1 MPRPI
6 VLDVDTGTDDAL
18 ALLYAVGS
26 ADLDLRGVS
35 CVAGN
40 AGLEQVV
47 DNTLKVLDAAGA
59 PDLPVAAG
67 ATKPFIERTRTE
79 GQFHGEDGLAGV
91 RLPPTSRTRS
101 DQGATA
107 MVYDQI
113 TASDEPVTLVS
124 LAPMTNVALLLT
136 LHPDVVEHLERIVF
150 MGGSAS
156 QGNVTAVAEFNVWQ
170 DPEAATCVV
179 ESRLPVTMYGLDVFD
194 RLLIPQDT
202 ADRWTQSD
210 HQAVRAAGELLHRRG
225 TRAAGFEQDYVGVL
239 GDAGALLL
247 LTNPELFT
255 TARLPVRVNLQGIG
269 RGQTVVD
276 RRPLAQDQE
285 ALDRDPWP
293 ILEVAL
299 DLDVDAAAAA
309 FVEVV
314 DGYHRSRAAPRR
326 ADPRRELPLGAGR
339 TITRARARA
348 PRASP

>member
-26 ADLDLRGVS
+26 PDLDLRGVS

-40 AGLEQVV
+40 AGLDQVV
-47 DNTLKVLDAAGA
+47 DNTLRVLDAAAA

-67 ATKPFIERTRTE
+67 ATKPFIERTQPE
-79 GQFHGEDGLAGV
+79 GQFHGADGLSGV
-91 RLPPTSRTRS
+91 QLPATGRTVS
-101 DQGATA
+101 TQSAVEVLYA
-107 MVYDQI
+107 QI
-113 TASDEPVTLVS
+113 TGSDEPVTLVS
-124 LAPMTNVALLLT
+124 LAPMTNVAMLLT
-136 LHPDVVEHLERIVF
+136 LHPDVADRLERLVF

-179 ESRLPVTMYGLDVFD
+179 ESGLPVSMYGLDVFN
-194 RLLIPQDT
+194 RLLIDQAT
-202 ADRWTQSD
+202 ADRWTRSEQP
-210 HQAVRAAGELLHRRG
+210 AVRLAGELLHRRG

-247 LTNPELFT
+247 LTHPELFT
-255 TARLPVRVNLQGIG
+255 TERLPVRVNLQGIG
-269 RGQTVVD
+269 RGQTIVD
-276 RRPLAQDQE
+276 RRPAAQDQE

-293 ILEVAL
+293 VLEVAL

-309 FVEVV
+309 FCAVVE
-314 DGYHRSRAAPRR
+314 AF
-326 ADPRRELPLGAGR
+326 
-339 TITRARARA
+339 AR
-348 PRASP
+348 

>member
-18 ALLYAVGS
+18 ALLYALGC

-47 DNTLKVLDAAGA
+47 DNTLKVLDAAAA

-67 ATKPFIERTRTE
+67 ATKPFIERTRPE
-79 GQFHGEDGLAGV
+79 GLFHGEDGLGGV
-91 RLPPTSRTRS
+91 QLPPTTRARSGQSATEMLYEQITRS
-101 DQGATA
+101 EQ
-107 MVYDQI
+107 
-113 TASDEPVTLVS
+113 PVTLVS
-124 LAPMTNVALLLT
+124 LAPMTNIAMLLT
-136 LHPDVVEHLERIVF
+136 LHPDVADHLERLVF

-156 QGNVTAVAEFNVWQ
+156 RGNVTAVAEFNVWQ

-179 ESRLPVTMYGLDVFD
+179 ESGLPVSMYGLDVFD
-194 RLLIPQDT
+194 RLLIPQST
-202 ADRWTQSD
+202 ADRWTQSR
-210 HQAVRAAGELLHRRG
+210 HPAVRAAGELLHRRG
-225 TRAAGFEQDYVGVL
+225 TRAAGFEQDYVGIL

-247 LTNPELFT
+247 LTHPELFT
-255 TARLPVRVNLQGIG
+255 TASLPVRVNLEGIG

-293 ILEVAL
+293 VLEVAL

-309 FVEVV
+309 FTAVV
-314 DGYHRSRAAPRR
+314 DGFER
-326 ADPRRELPLGAGR
+326 
-339 TITRARARA
+339 
-348 PRASP
+348 